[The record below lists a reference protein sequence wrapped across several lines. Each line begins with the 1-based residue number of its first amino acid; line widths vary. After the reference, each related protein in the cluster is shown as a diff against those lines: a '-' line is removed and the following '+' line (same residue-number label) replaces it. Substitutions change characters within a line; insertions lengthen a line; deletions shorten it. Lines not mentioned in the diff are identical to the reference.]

1 MFSTSLTLQ
10 KKDVLSIMLLIEMI
24 FKLILEPQ
32 LPMGV
37 PVQASV
43 EQLQEIPFIRIGVT
57 LMNLVVNGLSF
68 VDIGTIVS
76 TKLNLCLIST

>member
-10 KKDVLSIMLLIEMI
+10 KKDALSIMLLIEMI
-24 FKLILEPQ
+24 FKLILELQ

-43 EQLQEIPFIRIGVT
+43 EQLQEIPFIPIGVT